1 MKRVAALALA
11 LGTGL
16 VVTSASATPPGPPGY
31 TGKPNLLD
39 PSGAGCTKCHGGGPT
54 PTLSLTGPDT
64 LPASGVGTYTL
75 KVAASSGT
83 VRCMV
88 AATDLAELTP
98 MSATVEKSFDE
109 LTPAPAGGGTCVFQ
123 LKAPAKGPLTIWYAG
138 ASMNGRSTSGDGYAS
153 AKRDITV
160 VSSGPSDAGPK
171 PTADGGAQDG
181 GAEPGGDAGTAG
193 SSGSS
198 GTGSSGSS
206 PSATNDDPPGDGGC
220 ASAPSPA
227 PSMFTAG
234 AVASLLLARRR
245 RR

>member
-1 MKRVAALALA
+1 MKAALALA
-11 LGTGL
+11 LAVGIDLFVGT
-16 VVTSASATPPGPPGY
+16 ARATPPGPPGY

-54 PTLSLTGPDT
+54 PSVTLTGPDT

-98 MSATVEKSFDE
+98 MSNTLEKSFDE

-123 LKAPAKGPLTIWYAG
+123 LKAPPKGPLTIWYAG
-138 ASMNGRSTSGDGYAS
+138 ASMNGRGTSGDGYAS

-160 VSSGPSDAGPK
+160 VSNGSGDAGPK
-171 PTADGGAQDG
+171 PALDGGPAPTTDGGPRGVDAGSDDDAGGGSGGPAAGSDEPPADGGC
-181 GAEPGGDAGTAG
+181 
-193 SSGSS
+193 S
-198 GTGSSGSS
+198 
-206 PSATNDDPPGDGGC
+206 
-220 ASAPSPA
+220 SAPSPT
-227 PSMFTAG
+227 PSLFAAA

>member
-11 LGTGL
+11 LGIDLFVGT
-16 VVTSASATPPGPPGY
+16 ASATPPGPPGY

-54 PTLSLTGPDT
+54 PTVTLTGPDT

-98 MSATVEKSFDE
+98 MSATLEKSFDE

-138 ASMNGRSTSGDGYAS
+138 ASMNGRGTSGDGYAS

-160 VSSGPSDAGPK
+160 VSGGPGDAGPK
-171 PTADGGAQDG
+171 PAADGGPVPTPDG
-181 GAEPGGDAGTAG
+181 GPPRTGGDAGAAEDG
-193 SSGSS
+193 SSG
-198 GTGSSGSS
+198 GNGG
-206 PSATNDDPPGDGGC
+206 PGAAADEPPADGGC
-220 ASAPSPA
+220 SSAPSPA
-227 PSMFTAG
+227 PSLFGAV

-245 RR
+245 RC

>member
-1 MKRVAALALA
+1 MNRVASVALTI
-11 LGTGL
+11 GIGL
-16 VVTSASATPPGPPGY
+16 FASAASATPPGPPGY

-64 LPASGVGTYTL
+64 LPAAGVGTYTL

-88 AATDLAELTP
+88 SATDLAELTP
-98 MSATVEKSFDE
+98 MSGTLEKSFDE
-109 LTPAPAGGGTCVFQ
+109 LTPGPSGGGTCIFQ

-160 VSSGPSDAGPK
+160 VSTG
-171 PTADGGAQDG
+171 T
-181 GAEPGGDAGTAG
+181 GDAGAKPVTDAG
-193 SSGSS
+193 VTPSGDS
-198 GTGSSGSS
+198 GTGPSVDSGASGETSSGGR
-206 PSATNDDPPGDGGC
+206 APGEASDAAPADGGC
-220 ASAPSPA
+220 ASAPAPA
-227 PSMFTAG
+227 PSLLG
-234 AVASLLLARRR
+234 ALVVASLLVTRRR
-245 RR
+245 R

>member
-1 MKRVAALALA
+1 MKRAAALALA

-31 TGKPNLLD
+31 SGKPNLLD

-138 ASMNGRSTSGDGYAS
+138 ASMNGRGTSGDGYAS

-160 VSSGPSDAGPK
+160 VSGGPGDAGPK

-181 GAEPGGDAGTAG
+181 GTQPVGDATVGDAG

-198 GTGSSGSS
+198 GTSGQ
-206 PSATNDDPPGDGGC
+206 SATNDDLPGDGGC
-220 ASAPSPA
+220 SSAASPA
-227 PSMFTAG
+227 PSLFAAG